1 MAPHSKTLCSLL
13 DASGKALDRAEIV
26 QQFPALIW
34 HSGIDARCDYF
45 NQTWLAFTGR
55 SLEQEL
61 GDGWAEG
68 VHPDDLPA
76 CIAGYQAAFDARQSF
91 VLEYR
96 LRRHDGVYR
105 WIVDHGCPHYALD
118 GSFCGYIGSCYDISR
133 HKDEEEALRHRNA
146 SLKQLVDQRTDA
158 LEQVQNLLESL
169 SLQMPGGIYQFRLFP
184 DGRYCIPYASRS
196 MIELF
201 DVDPD
206 EVQHDAARLFSR
218 ILPEDLPVMISS
230 IHASARTLESWH
242 HEFRAVSPSRGMRWY
257 QGDSRPQR
265 QPDGSVLWFG
275 FVTDITERKELERQL
290 AQAKRLEMIGQLA
303 AGVAHEVRN
312 PLNAILTVTE
322 ALFREPAVRDAD
334 GLEQYVQH
342 VRSQVNR
349 LARLMNDLLDLGRPL
364 REDSL
369 QPFRLV
375 DLCRST
381 IRLWQ
386 QTGRAHDV
394 AVEMTVL
401 PANESLQV
409 LAEKD
414 RLQQVLFNLLENAGQ
429 HSPPGAV
436 IRLVLEESSVQG
448 ANSFIMLR
456 VVDQGEGIDPEL
468 VERVFEPFFSTS
480 KGGTGLGL
488 SLVRQFVEQMGGTV
502 RIYGNQPGPGSTVVV
517 RLPLYC
523 PDGRV

>member
-1 MAPHSKTLCSLL
+1 MAHHPKALCSLL

-26 QQFPALIW
+26 QKFPALIW

-55 SLEQEL
+55 TMEQEL
-61 GDGWAEG
+61 GDGWTQG
-68 VHPDDLPA
+68 VHPDDLPG
-76 CIAGYQAAFDARQSF
+76 CIDGYRAAFDARQPF

-118 GSFCGYIGSCYDISR
+118 GSFCGYIGSCYDISQ
-133 HKDEEEALRHRNA
+133 HKDEEESLRQHNA
-146 SLKQLVDQRTDA
+146 RLKQLVDQRTTA
-158 LEQVQNLLESL
+158 LAEVQNLLESL
-169 SLQMPGGIYQFRLFP
+169 SVQMPGGIYQFRLFP
-184 DGRYCIPYASRS
+184 DGRYCMPYASRS

-218 ILPEDLPVMISS
+218 ILPEDLPEMLGS
-230 IHASARTLESWH
+230 IHRSARTLESWH
-242 HEFRAVSPSRGMRWY
+242 HEFRAVSPSRGVRWY
-257 QGDSRPQR
+257 QGNSRPQR
-265 QPDGSVLWFG
+265 HPDGSVLWFG
-275 FVTDITERKELERQL
+275 FVTDISEKKEMERRLD
-290 AQAKRLEMIGQLA
+290 QARRLEMIGRLA

-322 ALFREPAVRDAD
+322 ALFREPAVRDAPD
-334 GLEQYVQH
+334 LEQYVQH

-364 REDSL
+364 RDDSL
-369 QPFRLV
+369 QPLRLV

-386 QTGRAHDV
+386 QTGRSQDA

-409 LAEKD
+409 LADKD
-414 RLQQVLFNLLENAGQ
+414 RLQQVIFNLLENAGQ

-436 IRLVLEESSVQG
+436 VRLELELLTAGDGGEV
-448 ANSFIMLR
+448 IVLR
-456 VVDQGEGIDPEL
+456 VVDQGEGIAPEL
-468 VERVFEPFFSTS
+468 VERVFEPFYSTS

-488 SLVRQFVEQMGGTV
+488 SLVRQFVEQMGGTA
-502 RIYGNQPGPGSTVVV
+502 RIYGNRPEPGSTAEL
-517 RLPLYC
+517 RLP
-523 PDGRV
+523 PWREGAA